1 MNLFRE
7 QIQWIKSRSY
17 RDHVVIGGLGSKSC
31 LLVKGFLAQ
40 GSKVIVIDKNPANIK
55 LESCQ
60 QEGAVVLVGDF
71 TDPELLRQAGVQ
83 RASMAIA
90 VSGNDRANAEMAV
103 RVNELCAERDGAP
116 LKCIIHI
123 VDSALW
129 DLLQERQ
136 FSGQFFE
143 NVRLEMFNVYL
154 HGARI
159 LVEDFVLRGVSGRFP
174 TFPHHVLIVG
184 MDKLGSNL
192 VVESAREWFYQR
204 DAPKARIRMTL
215 IDRSAEEVHAL
226 INARYPGL
234 SASVDITALNMNVNS
249 PEFIRG
255 EHLIDVDG
263 VTNIDIALICL
274 DEPSEA
280 LFTGLTLRR
289 RLPEQTTPIIMRV
302 PEESGMADLI
312 RGRADQDGLVSIQPF
327 GLLERTCTP
336 ELVFRGT
343 HEAMARALHEEY
355 YRLRKRYRT
364 SRRTNVP
371 YRSWERLPES
381 EREANR
387 READQ
392 IGDLIEKVDCQVSI
406 LWDWT
411 EKVFRFTSSEVEIL
425 SRMKHERWCGEM
437 FKQGWRYSPGRQD
450 LNAKLH
456 PALLHWNDLPEPRK
470 ERNRIVIR
478 QLPKFLARTGL
489 KVRRRAPN
497 NQTSG

>member
-1 MNLFRE
+1 M
-7 QIQWIKSRSY
+7 SRTF
-17 RDHVVIGGLGSKSC
+17 RDHVIMGGLGNKGS
-31 LLVKGFLAQ
+31 LLVQGFLAL
-40 GSKVIVIDKNPANIK
+40 GTKVIVIEKNAAN
-55 LESCQ
+55 LQVETCRRN
-60 QEGAVVLVGDF
+60 GAVVVIGDF
-71 TDPELLRQAGVQ
+71 TDPAILNQAGVH
-83 RASMAIA
+83 RAGMVIA

-103 RVNELCAERDGAP
+103 RVNALCAERKGNP

-154 HGARI
+154 YGARI
-159 LVEDFVLRGVSGRFP
+159 LVEDFVLSGVSGRFP
-174 TFPHHVLIVG
+174 TFPRHVLIVG

-192 VVESAREWFYQR
+192 VVETAREWFYR
-204 DAPKARIRMTL
+204 RENAKARIRMTL
-215 IDRSAEEVHAL
+215 IDRGAEEVHAL

-234 SASVDITALNMNVNS
+234 SSSADITALNMSVNS

-263 VTNIDIALICL
+263 VADIDIALICL

-302 PEESGMADLI
+302 SEESGMADLI
-312 RGRADQDGLVSIQPF
+312 RGRADRDGLVSIQPF

-343 HEAMARALHEEY
+343 HEALAFALHEEY
-355 YRLRKRYRT
+355 FRLRGRFRNSDRKDISNR
-364 SRRTNVP
+364 P
-371 YRSWERLPES
+371 WESLPES
-381 EREANR
+381 VREANR
-387 READQ
+387 RQ
-392 IGDLIEKVDCQVSI
+392 VDLIGGYLEAIGCELSV

-411 EKVFRFTSSEVEIL
+411 EEVLQFSRSEVESL
-425 SRMKHERWCGEM
+425 SKMKHERWCDE
-437 FKQGWRYSPGRQD
+437 KIDQGWKYSPGRQD
-450 LNAKLH
+450 PNARLH
-456 PALLHWNDLPEPRK
+456 PALLPWNDLPETRR
-470 ERNRIVIR
+470 ERNRVVIR
-478 QLPKFLARTGL
+478 QLPKFLARAGL
-489 KVRRRAPN
+489 KVSRLGSN
-497 NQTSG
+497 DQTSG